1 MHPYEKQLCWP
12 VILFHWD
19 IKILEFGV
27 LQEKNNLNNLNNA
40 CVVLTYPLDDDDD
53 DDNNNNNIQND
64 NLISD
69 SLNNVLAD

>member
-1 MHPYEKQLCWP
+1 
-12 VILFHWD
+12 
-19 IKILEFGV
+19 
-27 LQEKNNLNNLNNA
+27 LNNA